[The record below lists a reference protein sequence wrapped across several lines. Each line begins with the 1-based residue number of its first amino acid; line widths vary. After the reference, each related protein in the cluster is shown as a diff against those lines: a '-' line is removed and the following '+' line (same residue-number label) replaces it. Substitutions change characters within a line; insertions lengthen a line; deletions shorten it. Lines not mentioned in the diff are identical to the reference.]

1 MKKNKLNKV
10 LYFSK
15 KYKFLLTQMSAKTIK
30 SIKTAANILRRGSDG
45 IAAPLHNSSNGGQ
58 GSGEEQQQYGSDIH
72 DELDELFRQDPQ
84 QVKDEIRKFIS
95 ERHISQSAI
104 AKATRNGL

>member
-1 MKKNKLNKV
+1 MAGSL
-10 LYFSK
+10 
-15 KYKFLLTQMSAKTIK
+15 QMPT
-30 SIKTAANILRRGSDG
+30 N
-45 IAAPLHNSSNGGQ
+45 NSSNGGQ
-58 GSGEEQQQYGSDIH
+58 QSSDDQQQYSSDIH

-104 AKATRNGL
+104 AKATRNGLLTAVNCVETFLTFNYLNF